1 MAFTTVARV
10 GEISVGGAKQV
21 TVAGKTLALFNVNGN
36 FHAIDNE
43 CPHRNAPLAEGT
55 LQGTE
60 LECPWHGARFD
71 VCTGAVLSPPARSG
85 VKAYKVQVSGDEVQ
99 VEV

>member
-10 GEISVGGAKQV
+10 SEIPVGGAKQV
-21 TVAGKTLALFNVNGN
+21 SVAGKTLALFNVNGVI
-36 FHAIDNE
+36 HAIDNE
-43 CPHRNAPLAEGT
+43 CTHRNAPLAEGT

-85 VKAYKVQVSGDEVQ
+85 VKSYKVQVVSDEVQ
-99 VEV
+99 VDV

>member
-10 GEISVGGAKQV
+10 SEISAGGTKQV
-21 TVAGKTLALFNVNGN
+21 SVAGKTLALCNVGGAI
-36 FHAIDNE
+36 HAIDNE

-71 VCTGAVLSPPARSG
+71 VCTGAVLNPPARNG
-85 VKAYKVQVSGDEVQ
+85 VKSYKVQVVGDEVQ